1 MVEDMSEEEIYKRQF
16 IGFVSLLANSA
27 MQQLGK
33 LINPVTGKAERN
45 LDGAKATIDMIRMLQ
60 AKTKG
65 NLSPDEQQVLESSV
79 ANLQLNY
86 VDELS
91 RKEEPAAE
99 EGTPGAEQ
107 AKTPQGEAPQGKA
120 PQGEANEPKE

>member
-1 MVEDMSEEEIYKRQF
+1 MVEDMSEAEIYKRQF

-65 NLSPDEQQVLESSV
+65 NLSADEQQVLESSL

-91 RKEEPAAE
+91 RKEEPAEEPGAGAAA
-99 EGTPGAEQ
+99 EGTEGSE
-107 AKTPQGEAPQGKA
+107 KESEDKG
-120 PQGEANEPKE
+120 NEPSS